1 VIKGPSELTVSTAY
15 QSGNR
20 ELHMEMPDSLQW
32 HREIV
37 LDETALREVVGDV
50 PEEEKIAPLLG

>member
-1 VIKGPSELTVSTAY
+1 
-15 QSGNR
+15 
-20 ELHMEMPDSLQW
+20 MEMPESIQW
-32 HREIV
+32 HREMV